1 MCSLD
6 SSIAE
11 LYFNGYI
18 SREDAIAQSSHPDK
32 LERQL
37 AA

>member
-6 SSIAE
+6 ASIAE
-11 LYFNGYI
+11 LYFNGTI
-18 SREDAIAQSSHPDK
+18 SKEDAIAKAVFPDK

-37 AA
+37 VA